1 MSITNYFKSAG
12 LPAPN
17 DTVFG
22 PVATHEANRSVKRA
36 LEKQQ
41 RSEPKKRKVYS
52 NFSEQDRAVIGKYAA
67 ENGGAAAQRHFR
79 SKFPDLGESTVRSFK
94 TKYLAALAKQGS
106 VCSIPSKKRGRPL
119 TLGDIDGEV
128 QSYIKALR
136 AAGTPISAPLII
148 AAAEGIVGTRDRTLL
163 AKNGG
168 SISLHRS
175 WAISIMRR
183 MGYVNRR
190 ATTQAKLQVTPDE
203 FRRLQQSY
211 LMQISSFVK
220 VHNIPADLIINW
232 DQTPINVAP
241 TTNWT
246 MAEEGSKRVEVAAL
260 NDKRQFTSTLAVTM
274 SGEFLPRQIIYQGKT
289 ERCHPTYAFPKGF
302 DIFHTANHWA
312 NGETMVRYI
321 TNIILPYVARVKEEK
336 NLPADQPALVIFDV
350 FCGHR
355 VEDVET
361 VLEDNKLLSVLVPS
375 NCTDLLQPLD
385 LSTNKA
391 VKDHLRANFQTWY
404 AEQVTSQLQ
413 QGKKAEEV
421 KVDMRLSILKE
432 MQAKWIVSAFDYLRS
447 HPEIGIN
454 GFKTAGIV
462 KAIEEPESLVL
473 SNDKEEDE
481 DPFADSDSEED

>member
-1 MSITNYFKSAG
+1 
-12 LPAPN
+12 
-17 DTVFG
+17 
-22 PVATHEANRSVKRA
+22 
-36 LEKQQ
+36 
-41 RSEPKKRKVYS
+41 
-52 NFSEQDRAVIGKYAA
+52 
-67 ENGGAAAQRHFR
+67 
-79 SKFPDLGESTVRSFK
+79 
-94 TKYLAALAKQGS
+94 
-106 VCSIPSKKRGRPL
+106 
-119 TLGDIDGEV
+119 
-128 QSYIKALR
+128 
-136 AAGTPISAPLII
+136 
-148 AAAEGIVGTRDRTLL
+148 
-163 AKNGG
+163 
-168 SISLHRS
+168 
-175 WAISIMRR
+175 MRR
-183 MGYVNRR
+183 MGYVKRR
-190 ATTQAKLQVTPDE
+190 ATTQAKWQVTPDE

-232 DQTPINVAP
+232 DQTPINVTP

-246 MAEEGSKRVEVAAL
+246 MAEEGSKRVKVAAL

-274 SGEFLPRQIIYQGKT
+274 SGEFLPPQIIYQGKT

-321 TNIILPYVARVKEEK
+321 TNILLPYVARVKEEK

-350 FCGHR
+350 FRGHR

-391 VKDHLRANFQTWY
+391 MKDHLRANFQTCY

-454 GFKTAGIV
+454 GFKAAGIV

-473 SNDKEEDE
+473 GNDREEDE
-481 DPFADSDSEED
+481 DPFADLDSEED

>member
-1 MSITNYFKSAG
+1 M
-12 LPAPN
+12 
-17 DTVFG
+17 
-22 PVATHEANRSVKRA
+22 
-36 LEKQQ
+36 Q
-41 RSEPKKRKVYS
+41 
-52 NFSEQDRAVIGKYAA
+52 
-67 ENGGAAAQRHFR
+67 
-79 SKFPDLGESTVRSFK
+79 
-94 TKYLAALAKQGS
+94 
-106 VCSIPSKKRGRPL
+106 
-119 TLGDIDGEV
+119 
-128 QSYIKALR
+128 
-136 AAGTPISAPLII
+136 
-148 AAAEGIVGTRDRTLL
+148 
-163 AKNGG
+163 
-168 SISLHRS
+168 
-175 WAISIMRR
+175 R
-183 MGYVNRR
+183 MGYVKRR
-190 ATTQAKLQVTPDE
+190 ATTQAKRQVTPDE

-211 LMQISSFVK
+211 LMQIWSFVK

-246 MAEEGSKRVEVAAL
+246 MAEEGSKWVEVAAL

-274 SGEFLPRQIIYQGKT
+274 SGELLPPQIIYQGKT

-321 TNIILPYVARVKEEK
+321 TNIILPYVARVKEKK

-350 FCGHR
+350 FRGHR

-385 LSTNKA
+385 LSINKA

-432 MQAKWIVSAFDYLRS
+432 MHAKWIVSAFDYLRS

-454 GFKTAGIV
+454 GFKAAGIV

-473 SNDKEEDE
+473 GNDREEDE
-481 DPFADSDSEED
+481 DPFADLDSEED